1 MESNT
6 GLIIDDFTPFITELE
21 NEQIAEDDTGI
32 NYAEEYRK
40 QTGKDRADLRYH
52 RSQLPDPSSGRAAAV
67 RGQQRCGPGR
77 AARLRQRV

>member
-40 QTGKDRADLRYH
+40 QTGKDLETGKYIT
-52 RSQLPDPSSGRAAAV
+52 Q
-67 RGQQRCGPGR
+67 
-77 AARLRQRV
+77 

>member
-21 NEQIAEDDTGI
+21 NEQITEDDTGI

-40 QTGKDRADLRYH
+40 QTGKDLETGKYIT
-52 RSQLPDPSSGRAAAV
+52 Q
-67 RGQQRCGPGR
+67 
-77 AARLRQRV
+77 